1 MMSDINRIVRPC
13 EGAPV
18 NRDDAI
24 SAIAAQPF
32 DADIRVNLIGRY
44 VDITFVRYDPARG
57 AIVLDLDPED
67 VDCVLRSFFRAR
79 PAD

>member
-1 MMSDINRIVRPC
+1 M
-13 EGAPV
+13 
-18 NRDDAI
+18 NRDDVI

-44 VDITFVRYDPARG
+44 VDITFVRYDSARG
-57 AIVLDLDPED
+57 AIILDLDADD
-67 VDCVLRSFFRAR
+67 VECILRTFFRRR

>member
-1 MMSDINRIVRPC
+1 MMGDTSRIDRVRKG
-13 EGAPV
+13 EPV

-57 AIVLDLDPED
+57 AIVIDLDPDD
-67 VDCVLRSFFRAR
+67 VDCILQAFFRRR
-79 PAD
+79 PAE